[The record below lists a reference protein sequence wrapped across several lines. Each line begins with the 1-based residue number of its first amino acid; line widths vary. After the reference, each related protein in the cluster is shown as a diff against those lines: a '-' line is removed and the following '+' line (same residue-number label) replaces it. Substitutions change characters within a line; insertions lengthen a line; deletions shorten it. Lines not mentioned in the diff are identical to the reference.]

1 MDTESR
7 IISMAANKNIIK
19 HIRLRGGTMHLHVK
33 ENYIIDNKG
42 KPVSVIIGKKDYDK
56 LVEYIEELED
66 IAAYDYAKKEKNAP
80 KSWSSVK
87 R

>member
-1 MDTESR
+1 MCTESR
-7 IISMAANKNIIK
+7 TISMAVNKNNIK
-19 HIRLRGGTMHLHVK
+19 HIKSQGGPMQLHVK
-33 ENYIIDNKG
+33 ENYIVDNKG

-66 IAAYDYAKKEKNAP
+66 IAAYDYAKREKNAP
-80 KSWSSVK
+80 KSWASVK

>member
-1 MDTESR
+1 MP
-7 IISMAANKNIIK
+7 M
-19 HIRLRGGTMHLHVK
+19 LPVK

-42 KPVSVIIGKKDYDK
+42 KPVSVIIAKKDYDK

-66 IAAYDYAKKEKNAP
+66 IAAYDHAKKETASP
-80 KSWSSVK
+80 KPWTSVK